1 MSGLE
6 INSEQTNHIND
17 PRPNE
22 WLSFEAI
29 SRVTGWGMPKIKL
42 MHHRRKF
49 TLIKYEKGTRCRGG
63 KRPLIHINDPE
74 IPAEAR
80 SRYYRLEDGGIISF
94 VNQEQKMQELNQVN
108 PPIHLN
114 PEDLQNTKSQ
124 RNLAII
130 REARNIP
137 PGMKTDDWYGVVA
150 KQYGVSKAT
159 VYRTIAESGARA
171 SIRETS
177 TNQSSY
183 IPIKSRSFSE
193 EAVSWAV
200 GQYLA
205 TPRMVVKDLYAQ
217 MIRLAPENG
226 WQIGSIQALYR
237 IIESIPAPMETFA
250 IGGRRAVEHKFMPKI
265 QRDLSVYHVMECLVG
280 DQHLFDYVVLDD
292 DGSVFAPEMYAWMDL
307 RSRYWAGVFPSFGSY
322 SSIDIGL
329 SLKDACKYGIPKK
342 IYTDNGKPELSNY
355 VTGLRSQLSG
365 LSIDVD
371 SEDGY
376 VQHTKARPRTPR
388 AKIIESHFWH
398 GMEALLLRKNIP
410 GYRKRAINEFENEQ
424 RLRDISQMKKEGKL
438 LHYKEFWQEVLKT
451 VQEANQRTLST
462 EPIVPETYFFEHLP
476 EAPLLRFDDQTLDFL
491 FLPSCRRRV
500 RESMIQITLPGY
512 GKCFYYGRELAPYT
526 GKEVEIRYNPYDNER
541 IYALDPKTHQLLSMP
556 KLEKQINPKDQ
567 EQVREK
573 IRRYASLASFWVDQ
587 TKKYTSK
594 VQRNYPIQLSPY
606 TRTADQAKQEK
617 EHEAK
622 RVSDSEIDRSLIAL
636 YEKNFAPRAAA
647 Q

>member
-1 MSGLE
+1 MTGFGIS
-6 INSEQTNHIND
+6 SEQTIH
-17 PRPNE
+17 PNNIKPIE
-22 WLSFEAI
+22 WLSFEDL
-29 SRVTGWGMPKIKL
+29 SKVTGWSMSKILTLK
-42 MHHRRKF
+42 HRGKF
-49 TLIKYEKGTRCRGG
+49 TLIKYEKKARCRGG
-63 KRPLIHINDPE
+63 KRPLVHINDPE
-74 IPAEAR
+74 IPEEAR
-80 SRYYRLEDGGIISF
+80 ERYYRQDNGGIIPF
-94 VNQEQKMQELNQVN
+94 NQEQKMQELNQSN
-108 PPIHLN
+108 PPIHLH
-114 PEDLQNTKSQ
+114 PEEINDTKTQ

-159 VYRTIAESGARA
+159 VYRKISESGARA
-171 SIRETS
+171 SIRVTD
-177 TNQSSY
+177 TTQDSY

-205 TPRMVVKDLYAQ
+205 TPRILVKDLYAK
-217 MIRLAPENG
+217 MTRLAPEKG
-226 WQIGSIQALYR
+226 WQLGSIKALYR
-237 IIESIPAPMETFA
+237 IIESIPAPMEAFS
-250 IGGRRAVEHKFMPKI
+250 IGGRRAVEHSYMPKI
-265 QRDLSVYHVMECLVG
+265 RRDLSAYHVMECLVG
-280 DQHLFDYVVLDD
+280 DQHIFDYVVLDD
-292 DGSVFAPEMYAWMDL
+292 DGNPFSPQMYAWLDQ

-329 SLKDACKYGIPKK
+329 SLKDACKFGIPKK
-342 IYTDNGKPELSNY
+342 LYTDNGKPELSNY
-355 VTGLRSQLSG
+355 VTGLRGQLSG
-365 LSIDVD
+365 LSINVD
-371 SEDGY
+371 SNDGY
-376 VQHTKARPRTPR
+376 IQHTKARPRTPR

-398 GMEALLLRKNIP
+398 GMESLLLRKGLP

-424 RLRDISQMKKEGKL
+424 RLQDISQMKKEGKL
-438 LHYKEFWQEVLKT
+438 LNYREFWQEVLKT
-451 VQEANQRTLST
+451 IQEANQRTLTT
-462 EPIVPETYFFEHLP
+462 ENIIPEVYFFEHLP
-476 EAPLLRFDDQTLDFL
+476 EAPLLRFDDQTLDFI

-541 IYALDPKTHQLLSMP
+541 VYALDPQTHQLLSMP
-556 KLEKQINPKDQ
+556 KLEKEINPKDQ

-587 TKKYTSK
+587 TKKYITK
-594 VQRNYPIQLSPY
+594 AQRNYPIQFSPY
-606 TRTADQAKQEK
+606 TQGAAQAKADK
-617 EHEAK
+617 ENEIK

-636 YEKNFAPRAAA
+636 YEKNFAPAAAA